1 MSNISDL
8 IEQFILSNI
17 GDDCMMELSRNEL
30 ASYFAVAPSQINYVL
45 STRFTVEKGFV
56 VEGKRGGGGCIR
68 LMRVASE
75 SDLLKSIYD
84 GVGKE
89 LTERQ
94 AAHILGR
101 LYEENKVTERE
112 FDLLIAALSNRALS
126 LPTGNKN
133 EMRASVMK
141 AVLERMMQYREV

>member
-1 MSNISDL
+1 MSNVSDL

-30 ASYFAVAPSQINYVL
+30 ATYFSVAPSQINYVL
-45 STRFTVEKGFV
+45 ATRFTVEKGFV

-68 LMRVASE
+68 LMRLADSN
-75 SDLLKSIYD
+75 DLLKSIYD
-84 GVGKE
+84 GVGNE

-112 FDLLIAALSNRALS
+112 FDLLMATLSNRALTS
-126 LPTGNKN
+126 PTGGKN
-133 EMRASVMK
+133 EARANVMK
-141 AVLERMMQYREV
+141 AVLERLMQYKEV